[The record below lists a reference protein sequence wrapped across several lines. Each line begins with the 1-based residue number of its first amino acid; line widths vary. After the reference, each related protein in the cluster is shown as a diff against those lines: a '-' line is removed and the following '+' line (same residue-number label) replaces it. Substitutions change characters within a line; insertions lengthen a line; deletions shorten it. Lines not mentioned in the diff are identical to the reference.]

1 MAVTNLTANSTPVAT
16 TTRQTQ
22 TAGGPTAAAQPT
34 YQPGASG
41 VSAFD
46 RSSLDAKSGQGAGTV
61 NGIPDTSGF
70 DYDPARV
77 ALYDA
82 ARAEVNS
89 DKLTLPDG
97 REDLVSKCIPARTAD
112 RIRTQVYEKI
122 NAVLSNPNLDEKQL
136 RDGVADAVQWG
147 KAQIFVEKGIMDG
160 WWGMISRHMNENLN
174 KLKEILRSY

>member
-1 MAVTNLTANSTPVAT
+1 MAVNQLTANSAPVAT

-41 VSAFD
+41 VSGFD

-77 ALYDA
+77 ALYEA
-82 ARAEVNS
+82 ARSEINS

-97 REDLVSKCIPARTAD
+97 REDLISKCIPARTAD
-112 RIRTQVYEKI
+112 RIRTQAYEKI
-122 NAVLSNPNLDEKQL
+122 NAVLSNPDLNADQIKA
-136 RDGVADAVQWG
+136 GVAEAVQWMKG
-147 KAQIFVEKGIMDG
+147 QVFVEKGIMDG

-174 KLKEILRSY
+174 KLKEI